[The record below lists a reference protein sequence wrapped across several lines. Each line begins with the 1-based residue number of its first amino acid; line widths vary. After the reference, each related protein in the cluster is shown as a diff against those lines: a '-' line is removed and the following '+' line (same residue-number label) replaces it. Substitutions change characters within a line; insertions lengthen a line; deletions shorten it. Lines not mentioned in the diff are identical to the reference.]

1 MSTTIFVTCGP
12 EQGIR
17 ARCRAIWESGD
28 YGVLA
33 RYHEAAAAAFVDR
46 LPLRAGDRVLDIAC
60 GTGNVAVPA
69 ARAGCSV
76 TGVDLAP
83 NLVTRARARAA
94 TEGLSIGY
102 TEGDAEAL
110 PFSDGSFDWVT
121 SQFGIMYAA
130 RPDRAT
136 AELLRVCRSGAGV
149 ALSNWTAE
157 GPVGEFLRMIDGLC
171 PATPG
176 GPPTLLWGD
185 EAVVRGRL
193 GRSVAD
199 LGLHRRVVRLRFPFT
214 PRQTVDLLRQFCGP
228 VARAFATLEPSE
240 RAGLAETFENLF
252 RRHNQARDGS
262 TELGGETL
270 EAVGFVSGAA
280 PAAAPAPGATGT
292 PGSGETPAEAR

>member
-1 MSTTIFVTCGP
+1 MSTTLFTTCGP

-28 YGVLA
+28 YGILA
-33 RYHEAAAAAFVDR
+33 RYHEAAAVEFVAR
-46 LPLRAGDRVLDIAC
+46 LALRAGDRVLDVAC

-76 TGVDLAP
+76 TGLDLAS

-94 TEGLSIGY
+94 SEGLAIGY

-110 PFSDGSFDWVT
+110 PFPDGSFDWVT

-136 AELLRVCRSGAGV
+136 AELLRVCRPGGGV
-149 ALSNWTAE
+149 ALANWTAE
-157 GPVGEFLRMIDGLC
+157 GPIGEFLRTIDELC
-171 PATPG
+171 PARVG

-185 EAVVRGRL
+185 EAIVRARL
-193 GRSVAD
+193 GGSVAD
-199 LGLHRRVVRLRFPFT
+199 LRIHRRAVRLRFPFA
-214 PRQTVDLLRQFCGP
+214 PRQTVDLLRQFLGP
-228 VARAFATLEPSE
+228 VTRAFATLEPPD
-240 RAGLAETFENLF
+240 RAGLAEAFEDLF

-262 TELGGETL
+262 TELGGECL
-270 EAVGFVSGAA
+270 EAVGFVSGAG
-280 PAAAPAPGATGT
+280 PAPDGPDT
-292 PGSGETPAEAR
+292 PGSEEIRAAAR